1 MGAMVMIEE
10 KTETQA
16 VSKSQTHDVLA
27 WLRETVTLSLPRWA
41 PVAAGLAALVLLLVA
56 LD

>member
-1 MGAMVMIEE
+1 MGNIVMIEE
-10 KTETQA
+10 KTETQT
-16 VSKSQTHDVLA
+16 VSKSQTHDVSA

-41 PVAAGLAALVLLLVA
+41 LVAAGLAALVLLLVA